1 MNLTVLSLLTSSFL
15 NSPFFTGTPSSKVSI
30 SRSKLI
36 HFFPSSFYNVKKLQ
50 INQVQFRY
58 FQNTPII
65 VNSEDV
71 DISMATLYYQHTFVF
86 FDNETIS
93 INNSIFYHCH
103 SPNSGGAIYFIN
115 QVGKLDIS
123 DVFFYNCLSYMIGG
137 AIYCD
142 SKEVSLISLTFSL
155 CNAVNSQAGYF
166 QTTEYCTYNRLLF
179 YNCFIPGEITY
190 DGPVLDIIDKYEDN
204 WDMASFTDI
213 NASYNTIKTSF
224 LCPLISI
231 HSNGYYGFY
240 MTFFTLFENTCPIE
254 IEISGDN
261 YPMANAQYLNLVQN
275 HVSAAVFMIEDALL
289 FAQECFIGHD
299 YGVSYFPKQTPNPTQ
314 SPMAT
319 LVPPTAPNF
328 TLQGYRRS
336 TEKVERHF
344 QYVFSREKR
353 KFEKVFFVPQR
364 EVAKNVQAVQM
375 TKIANR
381 NKQNHNHNTKPNKD
395 NNNNNNHRYSTNKD
409 RSKENYN
416 NNNRYSTNKDRS
428 KDQYSNRYNTDK
440 HNSNDRYNNNNRYR
454 INKDAYRSNENYRY
468 STDNSNDHYNNNR
481 YGTENYYNVRF
492 GAGGGRRR
500 PSETSDAVLALF
512 RGESS
517 YISFDSSM
525 IDYPEIEFVEC
536 EEQCFISDFETYPI
550 DEHTLISISIE
561 IEEETTEASYVV
573 VRFPTNAM
581 NIAIICII
589 VAASIALYVMVM
601 SVVCFRARA
610 VNENADSPL

>member
-71 DISMATLYYQHTFVF
+71 DISMATLYYQHTLVL

-103 SPNSGGAIYFIN
+103 SPNSGGSIYFIN

-142 SKEVSLISLTFSL
+142 SKEVSLTSLTFSL

-166 QTTEYCTYNRLLF
+166 QTTEYCTYSRLLF

-204 WDMASFTDI
+204 WDMSSFTDI

-254 IEISGDN
+254 IKISGDN

-275 HVSAAVFMIEDALL
+275 HVSAAVFLIESALL
-289 FAQECFIGHD
+289 FALECFIGHD

-328 TLQGYRRS
+328 TLHGYRRS

-364 EVAKNVQAVQM
+364 EVAKNVQAAQM
-375 TKIANR
+375 AKMANR
-381 NKQNHNHNTKPNKD
+381 NKQSHNHNAAPNKD
-395 NNNNNNHRYSTNKD
+395 NNNNNHNHRYSANKDNNNNNNNHNYRYSTNKD
-409 RSKENYN
+409 RSDENYN
-416 NNNRYSTNKDRS
+416 SNRYST
-428 KDQYSNRYNTDK
+428 DK
-440 HNSNDRYNNNNRYR
+440 SNDRY
-454 INKDAYRSNENYRY
+454 SNY
-468 STDNSNDHYNNNR
+468 NR
-481 YGTENYYNVRF
+481 YGTGSYYKNYKNVHF
-492 GAGGGRRR
+492 GAGYGGGGRR
-500 PSETSDAVLALF
+500 PSEISDAVLALF

-561 IEEETTEASYVV
+561 IEDETTEASYIV